1 MWGEDYVKYLKGKH
15 GFRSEIGEQGG
26 DDCMEVDRGQQVAMP
41 ATVIEEEEDGT
52 LGLVWSCFIHKI
64 GGQLLH
70 LWNWPCIALA
80 FFLVPLGFVVVLR
93 LLPSYL

>member
-41 ATVIEEEEDGT
+41 ATVI
-52 LGLVWSCFIHKI
+52 VWSCFIHKR
-64 GGQLLH
+64 GGQLLHH